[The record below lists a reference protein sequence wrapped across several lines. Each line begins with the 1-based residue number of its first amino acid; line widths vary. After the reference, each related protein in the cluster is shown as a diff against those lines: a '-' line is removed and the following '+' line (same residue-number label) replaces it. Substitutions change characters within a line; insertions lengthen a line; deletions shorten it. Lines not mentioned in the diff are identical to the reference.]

1 MYPNSIICIINSFWL
16 CLFLNWASLVAQTV
30 KNPPA
35 MKETWDQSLG
45 WEDPLEKGMETHSS
59 ILAWRIPWTEEPGW
73 LQSMGSQGVGHDW
86 TTDTDAPTVRDTYK
100 LRKNQTPV
108 ALGLTAEHGSLS
120 WKSVQNQLYLR
131 SLRECFT
138 WAPSPL
144 LVLGCPSVATR
155 WSLSCIRIDATPA
168 MLT

>member
-1 MYPNSIICIINSFWL
+1 
-16 CLFLNWASLVAQTV
+16 
-30 KNPPA
+30 
-35 MKETWDQSLG
+35 
-45 WEDPLEKGMETHSS
+45 METHSS

-144 LVLGCPSVATR
+144 LVLGCPSVATH
-155 WSLSCIRIDATPA
+155 WSLSWTQIDTTSA
-168 MLT
+168 MLTSRCVTPLLPHEAQTQTFSLIPPSHTETRFLLVFCFFF